1 MGVRVRVNVRMRV
14 RVRAW
19 VSVRERERAE
29 SGQRVSVRVLRVLRL
44 RLQLGLR
51 LRLGL
56 RLSTRVACRELGD
69 VFEPLRRPGPPIGK
83 GTSPSVPPEGGRSEE
98 HQVPMTPG
106 QIMWSNDAN

>member
-19 VSVRERERAE
+19 VRVR
-29 SGQRVSVRVLRVLRL
+29 
-44 RLQLGLR
+44 
-51 LRLGL
+51 
-56 RLSTRVACRELGD
+56 RELGD

-98 HQVPMTPG
+98 HVSAHDPWEENMG
-106 QIMWSNDAN
+106 EER